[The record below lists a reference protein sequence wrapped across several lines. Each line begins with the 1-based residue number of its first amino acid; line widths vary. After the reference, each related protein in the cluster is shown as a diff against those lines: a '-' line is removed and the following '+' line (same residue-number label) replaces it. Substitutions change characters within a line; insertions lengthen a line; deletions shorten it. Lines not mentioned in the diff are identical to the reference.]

1 MLAAMLAPWAT
12 NAEDLQLLNY
22 GMDPENDTI
31 IHSADTSSVNDC
43 WPLPIMIGNESTY
56 STALPINDS
65 YSYSLTETII
75 DSAEIGGVGTI
86 IGIKYYYS
94 HQIAL
99 TTKTNC
105 TIYLQ
110 PTTKT
115 TFTNSSDLELL
126 DTTIAVKVF
135 EGAFRCTQGWNTFYF
150 DTVYHYSGTGNLMI
164 IVDDNSDNFTGISN
178 SFSYNMCT
186 GLKTI
191 SWYDYSQNPDPTNNT
206 FSGNKSC
213 YNFRA
218 TMTLVA
224 CDTAVCH
231 TPLYAEETVGA
242 NTAVVTWSSSNA
254 SSYSVTVMSDT
265 STVSYSTTTDT
276 TITLTGLTPNSEYT
290 IAIRAL
296 CSVSDSSA
304 PKNISFRTECGTLT
318 ATDLPYTE
326 DFESYENGHNATIS
340 PCWFKATNSSI
351 NYPCPTSTNAIT
363 GNRSLLFFGQRY
375 PSGTITFYSY
385 AALPELD
392 SSVDVSSLTVTFNAR
407 RYLGMTNYFAVI
419 QVGVMTNPTDVSTF
433 VAIDSIDLTSL
444 PISTIQNCRVHLSNY
459 AGTAKYVAFYC
470 PPMDSG
476 TYTYFLIDD
485 VVLDFNPGCQP
496 VSQLIAFDAAPDSI
510 TVSWTDT
517 ENGDVTYSTF
527 IDTIIVDSAIIG
539 TTYTF
544 TGLTPNTDYILGV
557 KANCSSTEASPVS
570 TIVAHTEC
578 VAITAADLPYFENFD
593 TYTSSID
600 NPATGV
606 QVPCWTL
613 AHQYVLSESVRPQ
626 IYYGRGHAHSGDYSL
641 YLLYQCTYAM
651 PRINAEISQ
660 LQMHFWLFQP
670 YHFDRL
676 IVGVMSDLDD
686 TATFVP
692 IDTIGN
698 ISSVM
703 VERTVNFSSYSGN
716 GHYIAF
722 RNFEYNSPYS
732 ATSFN
737 FIDDI
742 TIDFAPACI
751 PVSHLEASFATDSS
765 VTLVWSDNN
774 NTGITYSAY
783 VDGIVVDSNITTNT
797 YTVAGLSA
805 ETFYTFGVKSHCSVS
820 HSSPIFTTRACTR
833 CSSID
838 LPFVESFEDTSASR
852 NCWTYYFLD
861 DNSISFVTSN
871 GRSALRFRSYDIT
884 GSHLKL
890 AFSPVFNMPTTGDS
904 LHVRVRYSTFD
915 TINRLYVGYVTTTDT
930 VLNTQHYSDFYSTNG
945 QGDIQTLEVNLP
957 IDAIQFVLGFSGS
970 YYAWID
976 SVEVGVYIYG
986 YDTIITCDSLE
997 WNGTVYTSS
1006 TTFVDTLVNADGCDS
1021 IHMLLL
1027 TVNYSQ
1033 YDTVAV
1039 TARGQYVWHD
1049 NIYTVSGTYNYYD
1062 QTDEGCDWVE
1072 TLILTIDSTAD
1083 VYYSVAIV
1091 VANTEGE
1098 IGVGG
1103 TVTGAGSYLA
1113 GTEVTL
1119 TATPDEGYLFNGWY
1133 TRSAMGFGG
1142 QLIVADSIYT
1152 FTLDSNVVVVAMFER
1167 IGSNSALLTVSVD
1180 STMGYV
1186 LFNGERAPFN
1196 VYRGTLGDT
1205 VTLEAVPMAGNC
1217 VFVGWVN
1224 AEGDTLSHDAT
1235 YDYVLDRT
1243 TTTLTAAFVRNEGI
1257 NNVDATSVTIFTREN
1272 GVVVRGAAQAEVY
1285 VFDVVGR
1292 MVGHVSA
1299 ANDEEF
1305 IRLPQTGVFL
1315 VKVGN
1320 LPARRVVVRQ

>member
-1 MLAAMLAPWAT
+1 MKYMHKVIMLAAMLAPWAT
-12 NAEDLQLLNY
+12 DVEALQLLNY
-22 GMDPENDTI
+22 GMSPENDTI
-31 IHSADTSSVNDC
+31 IHSTDTSSVNDC

-75 DSAEIGGVGTI
+75 DSAEIGGVDTI

-224 CDTAVCH
+224 CDTAACH

-242 NTAVVTWSSSNA
+242 NTAVLTWSSSNA
-254 SSYSVTVMSDT
+254 SGYSVTVMSDT

-304 PKNISFRTECGTLT
+304 PMNISFRTECGTLT

-326 DFESYENGHNATIS
+326 DFESYENGHNASIS

-351 NYPCPTSTNAIT
+351 IYPNPTSTNAIT

-375 PSGTITFYSY
+375 PSATITPFYSY

-392 SSVDVSSLTVTFNAR
+392 SSVDVSSLTVSFKAR
-407 RYLGMTNYFAVI
+407 HFFDMTNYFAVI

-433 VAIDSIDLTSL
+433 VAIDTIDLTSL
-444 PISTIQNCRVHLSNY
+444 PTSTIQNCRVHLSNY
-459 AGTAKYVAFYC
+459 TGTAKYVAFYC
-470 PPMDSG
+470 PPLASG

-496 VSQLIAFDAAPDSI
+496 VSQLIAFDATPDSV

-517 ENGDVTYSTF
+517 ENTGATYSVF
-527 IDTIIVDSAIIG
+527 VDTILVDSSITG

-544 TGLTPNTDYILGV
+544 TGLTSNTDYILGV
-557 KANCSSTEASPVS
+557 KANCSSTEASPLA

-641 YLLYQCTYAM
+641 SLLYRCTYAM
-651 PRINAEISQ
+651 PRINVEISQ
-660 LQMHFWLFQP
+660 LQMHFWLLQP
-670 YHFDRL
+670 YQLDRL

-692 IDTIGN
+692 VDTIGN

-703 VERTVNFSSYSGN
+703 VERTVNFSSYMGN

-774 NTGITYSAY
+774 NTGITYSVY
-783 VDGIVVDSNITTNT
+783 VDGTVVDSNITTNT

-852 NCWTYYFLD
+852 DCWTYNFLD
-861 DNSISFVTSN
+861 DNSISFDTLN
-871 GRSALRFRSYDIT
+871 GRSALRFRSYHIT

-915 TINRLYVGYVTTTDT
+915 TINRLYIGYVTTTDT
-930 VLNTQHYSDFYSTNG
+930 VLNTHHYSDFYSTNG
-945 QGDIQTLEVNLP
+945 QSDIQTLEVNLP

-976 SVEVGVYIYG
+976 SVEVGVYISDCSNTYG

-1006 TTFVDTLVNADGCDS
+1006 TTLVDTLVNAAGCDS
-1021 IHMLLL
+1021 IVYYEL
-1027 TVNYSQ
+1027 TVNYSV
-1033 YDTVAV
+1033 YDTVV
-1039 TARGQYVWHD
+1039 DTADGQYVWHD
-1049 NIYTVSGTYNYYD
+1049 SIYTTSGIYD
-1062 QTDEGCDWVE
+1062 FYGWTAEGCDSIVS
-1072 TLILTIDSTAD
+1072 LVLTIDTS
-1083 VYYSVAIV
+1083 
-1091 VANTEGE
+1091 
-1098 IGVGG
+1098 
-1103 TVTGAGSYLA
+1103 AGNAL
-1113 GTEVTL
+1113 
-1119 TATPDEGYLFNGWY
+1119 
-1133 TRSAMGFGG
+1133 
-1142 QLIVADSIYT
+1142 Q
-1152 FTLDSNVVVVAMFER
+1152 VVVV
-1167 IGSNSALLTVSVD
+1167 
-1180 STMGYV
+1180 
-1186 LFNGERAPFN
+1186 
-1196 VYRGTLGDT
+1196 
-1205 VTLEAVPMAGNC
+1205 GN
-1217 VFVGWVN
+1217 
-1224 AEGDTLSHDAT
+1224 
-1235 YDYVLDRT
+1235 
-1243 TTTLTAAFVRNEGI
+1243 
-1257 NNVDATSVTIFTREN
+1257 VTISGCEN
-1272 GVVVRGAAQAEVY
+1272 GVVVRGAAHQQVY
-1285 VFDVVGR
+1285 AIDAVGR
-1292 MVGHVSA
+1292 IVSHVSSA
-1299 ANDEEF
+1299 SDDEF
-1305 IRLPQTGVFL
+1305 IRLSQTGVYL
-1315 VKVGN
+1315 VKVGD
-1320 LPARRVVVRQ
+1320 LPARRVVVR